1 MHGLPLINHLAY
13 RIPNVVNKALWNLTS
28 GTFDKS
34 SFGRYGVLMMLTPIL
49 RDQCIYRAPR
59 VLFSVRTLATTVSQT
74 ASTLVVLR
82 NRPIGSAQATF
93 KSLDALRSA
102 STKAADA
109 KKSGKEQ
116 PTATISAA
124 SEEPDVEEEYW
135 VREQVPN
142 PNRTSLFACR
152 SSTGVRS
159 LC

>member
-1 MHGLPLINHLAY
+1 
-13 RIPNVVNKALWNLTS
+13 
-28 GTFDKS
+28 
-34 SFGRYGVLMMLTPIL
+34 MLTPML
-49 RDQCIYRAPR
+49 RGQCIRRAPH

-74 ASTLVVLR
+74 ASTSVVLR
-82 NRPIGSAQATF
+82 NRPIGSGRATF
-93 KSLDALRSA
+93 RSLDTLRSA

-109 KKSGKEQ
+109 KKSGNDQ

-142 PNRTSLFACR
+142 PNRTSSLTCR